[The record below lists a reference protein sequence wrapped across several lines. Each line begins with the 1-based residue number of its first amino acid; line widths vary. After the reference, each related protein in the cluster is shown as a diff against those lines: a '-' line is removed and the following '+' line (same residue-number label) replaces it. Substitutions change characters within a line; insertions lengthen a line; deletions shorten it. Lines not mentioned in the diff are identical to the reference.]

1 MVKTVFSTKKKC
13 CSQWTAWALCFEKL
27 RNPGL
32 FHTYWHR
39 CSVKVLL
46 MIILLVIIE
55 VLIVIITV
63 LILDV
68 FK

>member
-1 MVKTVFSTKKKC
+1 MLLVM
-13 CSQWTAWALCFEKL
+13 TAWALCFEKL
-27 RNPGL
+27 KNPGL

-39 CSVKVLL
+39 RSVKVLL
-46 MIILLVIIE
+46 LIILLVIIG

-63 LILDV
+63 LMLDI